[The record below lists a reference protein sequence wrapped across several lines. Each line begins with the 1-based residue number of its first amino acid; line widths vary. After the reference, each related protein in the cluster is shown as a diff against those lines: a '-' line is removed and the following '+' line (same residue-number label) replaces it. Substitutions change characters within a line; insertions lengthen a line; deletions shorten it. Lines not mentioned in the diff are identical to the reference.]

1 MDYYAILTTVGAQ
14 KLAETQAQGEALE
27 LATFAVG
34 DGNGQEYEPSANMT
48 ALRNQTW
55 SGGVSRVYH
64 SATDNNV
71 VCIEGAIPTDVGG
84 FTIREVGIF
93 DGDGDLIFVA
103 NEPSI
108 VKAATTESFYND
120 LVLKIEIGFSS
131 DVNITVTASAVALAT
146 AADLDALRDETEANL
161 DALRDDVDEL
171 IDNVHS
177 VPIDGTQGQ
186 VLIKGAGEAYGWGDN
201 DIVAI
206 DVTYPSVFA
215 GTVMTLSGAGQTVTS
230 TLDSNGRTM
239 FLSRKL
245 GTYTV
250 SDNVTG
256 QTTTINATQ
265 TGGYNV
271 TLDKPYVTVTL
282 TDNAFVGQT
291 LTFAGET
298 KTVDSSLTVV
308 FVLDNTGAYTLSNS
322 LNTYTEVINVTENRE
337 YPVTLTPVVIT
348 VPLGNAAFE
357 GETVYLDGGGTRYA
371 ETVGSGL
378 SVSFKVGTGSYT
390 VSNSVTSD
398 TQTINASTAGV
409 YTATTMNCATITVTC
424 ETNDFLATTITC
436 TYGGKRVSRLV
447 DSTLVVTFPVG
458 LGEWTLYNPVDGY
471 DVDIISVTQ
480 YTDYPYTM
488 EKLEIVS
495 WASGTD
501 EQIVAMVKAADK
513 GGIDLYT
520 DAGWRVGDERQITL
534 SAMSATG
541 VRESH
546 VAQTATFVLMNRGGK
561 TLADGTTECNFVV
574 GMKNFLSNGTSG
586 ELGYMNSGSTHSGGW
601 EACARRTWCNNVFR
615 EAIPSTIRP
624 IFKQHL
630 NITGN
635 GSGSTTVTSTD
646 YFALPSEKEV
656 FGSITYAN
664 SAAEAS
670 NTQFEWYQ
678 TTANR
683 IKKAGDSGSAGNW
696 WERSPYTDDSISFCY
711 VTSNG
716 SASGVSANTSY
727 GLSPFGVI

>member
-1 MDYYAILTTVGAQ
+1 MDYYAILTATGAE

-34 DGNGQEYEPSANMT
+34 DGNGNEYEPTATQT
-48 ALRNQTW
+48 ALRHQTW

-64 SATDNNV
+64 SATDANV
-71 VCIEGAIPTDVGG
+71 VCIEGAIPTNVGG

-131 DVNITVTASAVALAT
+131 DVNITVTASTVALAT
-146 AADLDALRDETEANL
+146 AADLDALRTETTANL
-161 DALRDDVDEL
+161 EALRDDVDEL

-186 VLIKGAGEAYGWGDN
+186 VLIKGAGETYGWGDN

-215 GTVMTLSGAGQTVTS
+215 GTVMTLRGNGQTVTS

-239 FLSRKL
+239 FLSRTL

-282 TDNAFVGQT
+282 TDNAFIGET

-322 LNTYTEVINVTENRE
+322 LNSYTEVVNVTENTE

-357 GETVYLDGGGTRYA
+357 GETVYLDGGGTRYS
-371 ETVGSGL
+371 ETVGSNL

-424 ETNDFLATTITC
+424 VGDDFLGMTIICYSSEKILSKVVGTNL
-436 TYGGKRVSRLV
+436 T
-447 DSTLVVTFPVG
+447 VTFAVG
-458 LGEWTLYNPVDGY
+458 DDEWTVHNPIAGIDDKIV
-471 DVDIISVTQ
+471 VSQ
-480 YTDYPYTM
+480 YTNYTSRM
-488 EKLEIVS
+488 FLVEIVS
-495 WASGTD
+495 WANGTD
-501 EQIVAMVKAADK
+501 EQIAAMIEAVDN
-513 GGIDLYT
+513 GDVDLYN

-541 VRESH
+541 VGESH
-546 VAQTATFVLMNRGGK
+546 VSQTVTFVLMNRGGK
-561 TLADGTTECNFVV
+561 TLADGTTECNFIV
-574 GMKNFLSNGTSG
+574 GMKNMLANGTSREG
-586 ELGYMNSGSTHSGGW
+586 GYMNSSNTNSGGW

-615 EAIPSTIRP
+615 EAIPSTIRS

-630 NITGN
+630 NITAN
-635 GSGSTTVTSTD
+635 GSGSTTATSTD
-646 YFALPSEKEV
+646 YFALPTEKEI
-656 FGSITYAN
+656 FGSNTYAN
-664 SAAEAS
+664 STAEAS

-678 TTANR
+678 TSANR
-683 IKKAGDSGSAGNW
+683 NKKAGDSGSANDW
-696 WERSPYTDDSISFCY
+696 WGRSPQSSLSDRFCAVSGGVKY
-711 VTSNG
+711 
-716 SASGVSANTSY
+716 SATASTGH
-727 GLSPFGVI
+727 GLAPFGVI